1 MQARRQ
7 RKKETGPKNLKL
19 LVPENYKMHL
29 EENRIRFQLYRDRK
43 KAEQQ

>member
-19 LVPENYKMHL
+19 LVPEDYKMHL
-29 EENRIRFQLYRDRK
+29 EK
-43 KAEQQ
+43 SS